1 MTTGEQI
8 TTELFTNNAW
18 LINSQLSEKFQMILI
33 EYFIGSLF
41 KCIQNM
47 KSPPNRIFFWSVLI
61 PSDKHS
67 LEHQKH

>member
-47 KSPPNRIFFWSVLI
+47 KSPPNRIFF
-61 PSDKHS
+61 
-67 LEHQKH
+67 